1 MLKTTQNSETN
12 DHRKSFSSETAA
24 ANQYNSDD
32 FYDSIDANVDDED
45 ENDDD
50 DDDIDDIATVHSWQI
65 TPMLTPRYSLELQ
78 ATSCL
83 E

>member
-1 MLKTTQNSETN
+1 MITERAGFVFIS
-12 DHRKSFSSETAA
+12 AA
-24 ANQYNSDD
+24 ATNSYNCDD
-32 FYDSIDANVDDED
+32 GFYNSIDANFDDED
-45 ENDDD
+45 DNDDSD
-50 DDDIDDIATVHSWQI
+50 DDIHGIDDIDDIATVHSWQI

>member
-1 MLKTTQNSETN
+1 MITERAL
-12 DHRKSFSSETAA
+12 FSSEAAA
-24 ANQYNSDD
+24 ANSYNSDD
-32 FYDSIDANVDDED
+32 DFHNSIDANFGDDDDNE
-45 ENDDD
+45 DD
-50 DDDIDDIATVHSWQI
+50 DDDIDDVATVHSWQI